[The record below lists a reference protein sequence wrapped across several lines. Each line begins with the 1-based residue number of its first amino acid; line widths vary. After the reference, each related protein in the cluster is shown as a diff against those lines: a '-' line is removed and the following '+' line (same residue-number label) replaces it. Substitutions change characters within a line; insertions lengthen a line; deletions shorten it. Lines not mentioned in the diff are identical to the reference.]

1 MSIEIK
7 MPELSPT
14 MTKGLLA
21 NWLVNVGSEVKVG
34 DVIAEV
40 ETDKVTVEIESQA
53 DGVVAQINTEVGA
66 EADVNAVIMVL
77 NAPGSAS
84 TQKTTAQSSAPN
96 PQNITL
102 AVASDAKTQIQ
113 AEARQTSNTESTSTN
128 SVIELPPQLH
138 FSPLAKRMAL
148 QQNIDTSE
156 LQGTGAKGKIVKRD
170 IEKLLGNSVE
180 QATVQINDT
189 SSANANAPAI
199 IPATATTASIA
210 QPDIAMHNGQSTL
223 PPIDTNSLPAHT
235 SSKNSAMR
243 NVVAER
249 LTASSRDIPHFH
261 MTVDCHIDELLAL
274 RKQLNERQQKDREN
288 IQCKISLNDF
298 VIKSVAT
305 AMKKVPQANCMWA
318 NDSVIYFDQVDI
330 AMAVAL
336 NDGLITPVLK
346 NVSSMGLGDI
356 ASSSKSLATKA
367 REGKLQ
373 PDQYQG
379 GTFTISNLGMY
390 GIKSFTSIIN
400 PPQNGILSVGAGEQR
415 PAVINGELSVA
426 TVMTV
431 TLAMDHRCVDG
442 AIGAQFIQAF
452 KRIIEDPLSLLL

>member
-21 NWLVNVGSEVKVG
+21 NWLVSVGSEVTIG

-40 ETDKVTVEIESQA
+40 ETDKVTVEIEAQA

-66 EADVNAVIMVL
+66 EADVDAVIMIMD
-77 NAPGSAS
+77 APGSAP
-84 TQKTTAQSSAPN
+84 KPAPA
-96 PQNITL
+96 PILLQRVEKPTL
-102 AVASDAKTQIQ
+102 IEVKTQIEADDKTDDKTDDK
-113 AEARQTSNTESTSTN
+113 AEVQTKTPELSDKTEAIT
-128 SVIELPPQLH
+128 LPPQLN
-138 FSPLAKRMAL
+138 FSPLAKRMAI
-148 QQNIDTSE
+148 QQNIDTTK

-170 IEKLLGNSVE
+170 IEKLLGISVE
-180 QATVQINDT
+180 QAAV
-189 SSANANAPAI
+189 
-199 IPATATTASIA
+199 
-210 QPDIAMHNGQSTL
+210 QSTL
-223 PPIDTNSLPAHT
+223 PASATAPAPATASNPNSELANIDFDSLPAHT
-235 SSKNSAMR
+235 STKNSAMR
-243 NVVAER
+243 SVVAER

-274 RKQLNERQQKDREN
+274 RKQLNERHPNES
-288 IQCKISLNDF
+288 KISLNDF

-318 NDSVIYFDQVDI
+318 NDSVIHFNQIDI
-330 AMAVAL
+330 AMAVAV

-346 NVSSMGLGDI
+346 DVGAMGLSDI
-356 ASSSKSLATKA
+356 ASTSKSLATQA

-373 PDQYQG
+373 PAQYQG

-390 GIKSFTSIIN
+390 GIQSFTSIIN

-415 PAVINGELSVA
+415 PVVINGELSVA

-452 KRIIEDPLSLLL
+452 KGIIEDPLSLLL